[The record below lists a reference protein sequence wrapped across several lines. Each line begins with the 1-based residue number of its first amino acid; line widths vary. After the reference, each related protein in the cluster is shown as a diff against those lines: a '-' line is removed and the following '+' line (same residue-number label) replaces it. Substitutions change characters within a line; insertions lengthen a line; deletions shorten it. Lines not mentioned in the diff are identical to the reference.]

1 MGAYCRK
8 CKKYKIPLMAVL
20 ANLTGEGARCENCGT
35 SYVVAGFSKLFY
47 LTLEGAAV
55 LLSVYISFYFLTAI
69 PLAACILLVF
79 LVRLFFAPFIAKSTP
94 KKLFSK

>member
-1 MGAYCRK
+1 M
-8 CKKYKIPLMAVL
+8 
-20 ANLTGEGARCENCGT
+20 
-35 SYVVAGFSKLFY
+35 VAGFSKLFY